1 MHCQEPVW
9 SWERWHR
16 PPSTPPPS
24 CHCLLMVCAFI
35 SSSLGGSFQEPE
47 DGLDG
52 HYEHELP
59 GQ

>member
-1 MHCQEPVW
+1 MW
-9 SWERWHR
+9 SWERWH
-16 PPSTPPPS
+16 PPPPPR
-24 CHCLLMVCAFI
+24 LLMVCAVI

-52 HYEHELP
+52 HYGHELP

>member
-1 MHCQEPVW
+1 MRRLAFGALLGTQCGLGNAG
-9 SWERWHR
+9 
-16 PPSTPPPS
+16 TPPPR
-24 CHCLLMVCAFI
+24 LLMVCAVI

-52 HYEHELP
+52 HYGHELP